1 MHISA
6 ASTGSRIGSTDPH
19 GLLTRGA
26 SETEHVPTELFAFR
40 TTRLPAPGYLPNRTH
55 RPSAASAH
63 RGELGR
69 SLNARQP
76 RRRRTRRSYR
86 AGSKPAGQE
95 PATSATA
102 AGLALQN
109 VTDLDER
116 PTARS
121 CRVEDVQR
129 EHPDR
134 CAGRVASHEERRR
147 PQPSRSSDRDCA
159 AKVSAIAAATT
170 PTIKTVEG
178 RRASAVRPHARQAHT
193 AYGTTTNTAPTSP
206 GT

>member
-1 MHISA
+1 MFRQRS
-6 ASTGSRIGSTDPH
+6 SPSGQPGS
-19 GLLTRGA
+19 
-26 SETEHVPTELFAFR
+26 
-40 TTRLPAPGYLPNRTH
+40 RLPATCRTEPH

-95 PATSATA
+95 PATSAS

-159 AKVSAIAAATT
+159 AKVSAIAAAAT